1 MSDTLSR
8 AGQPTD
14 KAKVKPNHY
23 RKPGDTGNCVGC
35 VVPKTSP
42 HLSPPNDKPE
52 TEQESGWD
60 NFVNG
65 TKERLKDAAQ
75 WYEDNLSQPLH
86 QFGSDA
92 MSTGGNIATAGGA
105 AAAAGGAMVTTGVG
119 AAPGAVIAAG
129 GAATAAVGGGV
140 SAVGAGADTV
150 ATAMDSAAQWAKT
163 GKAPDLVSQL
173 LAQGQRMLTNLV
185 LKKVPG
191 VGGTGEN
198 SATQRATGTS
208 GGHIKKDC
216 KPLQN
221 GLPGAGYRGGRHG
234 NIQKG
239 GSTYSPPRESH
250 HVPAKST
257 YQSING
263 NPISD
268 DNKPAFQMDKEDH
281 AQTASHDHKPGAA
294 AYRQAQTALIQSGK
308 TGVLAAMMMDF
319 KDIESKFPGKYTSAM
334 SQMMAWAKCMGYI

>member
-92 MSTGGNIATAGGA
+92 MSTGGNIATAGGV

-140 SAVGAGADTV
+140 SAVGAGADSA
-150 ATAMDSAAQWAKT
+150 ATALDSAAQWAKT

-191 VGGTGEN
+191 VGAAGKT
-198 SATQRATGTS
+198 ATQANGK
-208 GGHIKKDC
+208 GGCHIKGC
-216 KPLQN
+216 KHLEKGP
-221 GLPGAGYRGGRHG
+221 PGAKY
-234 NIQKG
+234 QG
-239 GSTYSPPRESH
+239 GSHRKVKEDSKRLSRESH
-250 HVPAKST
+250 HIPPKSASPYHELDGPAISMDYSDHRGLNST
-257 YQSING
+257 GRLSTHPVSIAQKQLANSG
-263 NPISD
+263 
-268 DNKPAFQMDKEDH
+268 PAGF
-281 AQTASHDHKPGAA
+281 
-294 AYRQAQTALIQSGK
+294 
-308 TGVLAAMMMDF
+308 LAAMMTEVQ
-319 KDIESKFPGKYTSAM
+319 DIRKKHGDKYDAAI
-334 SQMMAWAKCMGYI
+334 AWMLLYAACMGYIPSPGR